1 MKTKILY
8 IYCTGELNKSHT
20 DSYCHMF
27 DMAAAEAMELED
39 EDPIE
44 IPEEADLIEAERCIE
59 DDVDLGVGRE
69 KKIML
74 AVTLDKASGR

>member
-1 MKTKILY
+1 
-8 IYCTGELNKSHT
+8 
-20 DSYCHMF
+20 MF

-59 DDVDLGVGRE
+59 DDVDLGVGRDGERTETWRRMSE
-69 KKIML
+69 K
-74 AVTLDKASGR
+74 